1 MERLFHWKF
10 RLPKFENRGL
20 RNWKHPL
27 TVPLLSDCESRTTGT
42 ENDYATMIFQ
52 TSVTGIFGEVDTL
65 LFYVTTRK
73 TSNKNKEQKWEAP
86 TPQKMETPN

>member
-1 MERLFHWKF
+1 
-10 RLPKFENRGL
+10 
-20 RNWKHPL
+20 
-27 TVPLLSDCESRTTGT
+27 
-42 ENDYATMIFQ
+42 MIFQ
-52 TSVTGIFGEVDTL
+52 TSVTGIFGEIDTL